1 MSKSYRAM
9 GALTVA
15 LLSIG
20 LVFGIYTV
28 RHPRSRSQGGKLIGA
43 SEALPIAPEFS
54 LTDLNG
60 QPLKLSS
67 FHGKVILIDYWAT
80 WCAPCKIEIPRLI
93 VLQNKYKA
101 QGLQVIGLSMDDGPG
116 PVRIFARELG
126 INYPIALGNV
136 KVAEAYGGVLG
147 LPIAFLIDRQGRI
160 SRKLVGDAEM
170 QSIESDVQKLLRQ
183 P

>member
-1 MSKSYRAM
+1 MLKSYRAM
-9 GALTVA
+9 GALAVT

-20 LVFGIYTV
+20 LVFGIYAI
-28 RHPRSRSQGGKLIGA
+28 RHHRPLLQANKVTGA
-43 SEALPIAPEFS
+43 SEALPVAPEFS

-60 QPLKLSS
+60 QPLRLST
-67 FHGKVILIDYWAT
+67 FHGKVVLIDYWAT

-93 VLQNKYKA
+93 VLQKKYEA
-101 QGLQVIGLSMDDGPG
+101 QGLQVIGISMDDGPG

-160 SRKLVGDAEM
+160 YRKLIGDAEM
-170 QSIESDVQKLLRQ
+170 QWIESDVQKLLRQ